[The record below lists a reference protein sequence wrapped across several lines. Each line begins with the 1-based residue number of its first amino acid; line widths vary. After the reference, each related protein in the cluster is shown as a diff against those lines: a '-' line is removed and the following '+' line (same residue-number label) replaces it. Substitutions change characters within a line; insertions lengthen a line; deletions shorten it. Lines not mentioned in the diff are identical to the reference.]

1 MDPSPFILDGGL
13 ATELEAS
20 GFQLQGDP
28 LWSARILHAN
38 PQAIKDVH
46 YRYLQSGSDVIT
58 TATYQ
63 ASIEGFVKY
72 LDLRPEEAQQ
82 MIMSGVQLA
91 KETVREFMSSTV
103 SENRREPVV
112 AGSVGPY
119 GAFLHDGSEY
129 TGAYEE
135 KMTVEEL
142 KDWHRP
148 QIQCLVKAGA
158 DLVAMETIPGL
169 KEAEALVEVLREFP
183 EVKAWLSF
191 SCKVTDTLHYMLCYL
206 MANFIHKT
214 LATVY
219 AHELDIAINA
229 VRVFQD
235 IHNISSGRRFSEAVQ
250 VACRSSQL
258 VAVGVNCCPA
268 PLVKPLLESAKS
280 HKKADLGWVVYP
292 NSGEEWDPK
301 TGWKTK
307 KQTSFAKL
315 SLDWKDQG
323 ALWIGGCC
331 RVGPADITELKEQ
344 LHV

>member
-1 MDPSPFILDGGL
+1 MDPSPLILDGGL

-28 LWSARILHAN
+28 LWSARLLHTN

-46 YRYLQSGSDVIT
+46 YRFLQSGSDVIT

-63 ASIEGFVKY
+63 ATIEGFVKY
-72 LDLRPEEAQQ
+72 LGLRPEEAQQ
-82 MIMSGVQLA
+82 MMMSGVQLA
-91 KETVREFMSSTV
+91 KETVREFMSHSPE
-103 SENRREPVV
+103 SDRREPLV

-129 TGAYEE
+129 TGAYED
-135 KMTVEEL
+135 KMTLEEL

-169 KEAEALVEVLREFP
+169 KEAEALVEVLKEFP
-183 EVKAWLSF
+183 EIKAWLAF
-191 SCKVTDTLHYMLCYL
+191 SCK
-206 MANFIHKT
+206 
-214 LATVY
+214 
-219 AHELDIAINA
+219 
-229 VRVFQD
+229 D
-235 IHNISSGRRFSEAVQ
+235 IHNISSGRSFSEAVQ
-250 VACRSSQL
+250 VACRSTQL

-280 HKKADLGWVVYP
+280 HKKADLSWVVYP
-292 NSGEEWDPK
+292 NSGERWDPK
-301 TGWKTK
+301 TGWITE
-307 KQTSFAKL
+307 KQMSFAKL
-315 SLDWKDQG
+315 SLDWKEQG

-331 RVGPADITELKEQ
+331 RVGPADITALKQQ

>member
-1 MDPSPFILDGGL
+1 MDTSPFILDGGL

-20 GFQLQGDP
+20 GFQLQNDP
-28 LWSARILHAN
+28 LWSARILHTN

-46 YRYLQSGSDVIT
+46 YSYLQSGSDVIT

-72 LDLRPEEAQQ
+72 LGLQPEEAQLK
-82 MIMSGVQLA
+82 IMSGVQLA
-91 KETVREFMSSTV
+91 KESVLEFMSNSPL
-103 SENRREPVV
+103 SDRREPVV

-129 TGAYEE
+129 TGAYED
-135 KMTVEEL
+135 KMTVGEL

-158 DLVAMETIPGL
+158 DLVAMETIPSL

-183 EVKAWLSF
+183 EAKAWLSF
-191 SCKVTDTLHYMLCYL
+191 SCK
-206 MANFIHKT
+206 
-214 LATVY
+214 
-219 AHELDIAINA
+219 
-229 VRVFQD
+229 D
-235 IHNISSGRRFSEAVQ
+235 IHNISSGRSFSEAVQ

-258 VAVGVNCCPA
+258 VAVGVNCCP
-268 PLVKPLLESAKS
+268 PSLLEPLLESAKS
-280 HKKADLGWVVYP
+280 YKKADLSWVVYP

-301 TGWKTK
+301 IGWKTEK
-307 KQTSFAKL
+307 RTSFAKL
-315 SLDWKDQG
+315 SLDWKEQG

-331 RVGPADITELKEQ
+331 RVGPADITELKQQ

>member
-1 MDPSPFILDGGL
+1 MDPSPLILDGGL

-28 LWSARILHAN
+28 LWSARLLHTN

-46 YRYLQSGSDVIT
+46 YRFLQSGSDVIT

-63 ASIEGFVKY
+63 ATIEGFVKY
-72 LDLRPEEAQQ
+72 LGLRPEEAQQ
-82 MIMSGVQLA
+82 MMMSGVQLA
-91 KETVREFMSSTV
+91 KETVREFMSYSPK
-103 SENRREPVV
+103 SENRREPLV

-129 TGAYEE
+129 TGAYED
-135 KMTVEEL
+135 KMTLEEL

-169 KEAEALVEVLREFP
+169 KEAEALVEVLKEFP
-183 EVKAWLSF
+183 EIKAWLSF
-191 SCKVTDTLHYMLCYL
+191 SCK
-206 MANFIHKT
+206 
-214 LATVY
+214 
-219 AHELDIAINA
+219 
-229 VRVFQD
+229 D
-235 IHNISSGRRFSEAVQ
+235 IHNISSGRSFSEAVQ
-250 VACRSSQL
+250 VACRSTQL

-268 PLVKPLLESAKS
+268 SLVKPLLESAKS
-280 HKKADLGWVVYP
+280 HKKADLSWVVYP
-292 NSGEEWDPK
+292 NSGERWDPK
-301 TGWKTK
+301 TGWITE

-315 SLDWKDQG
+315 SLDWKEQG

-331 RVGPADITELKEQ
+331 RVGPADITALKQQ

>member
-1 MDPSPFILDGGL
+1 MDPSPLILDGGL

-28 LWSARILHAN
+28 LWSARLLHTN

-46 YRYLQSGSDVIT
+46 YRFLQSGSDVIT

-63 ASIEGFVKY
+63 ATIEGFVKY
-72 LDLRPEEAQQ
+72 LGLRTEEAQQ
-82 MIMSGVQLA
+82 MMMSGVQLA
-91 KETVREFMSSTV
+91 KETVREFMSHSPE
-103 SENRREPVV
+103 SEDRREPLV

-129 TGAYEE
+129 TGAYED
-135 KMTVEEL
+135 KMTLEEL

-169 KEAEALVEVLREFP
+169 KEAEALVEVLKEFP
-183 EVKAWLSF
+183 EIKAWLSF
-191 SCKVTDTLHYMLCYL
+191 SCK
-206 MANFIHKT
+206 
-214 LATVY
+214 
-219 AHELDIAINA
+219 
-229 VRVFQD
+229 D
-235 IHNISSGRRFSEAVQ
+235 IHNISSGRSFSEAVQ
-250 VACRSSQL
+250 VACRSTQL

-280 HKKADLGWVVYP
+280 HKKADLSWVVYP
-292 NSGEEWDPK
+292 NSGERWDPK
-301 TGWKTK
+301 TGWITE
-307 KQTSFAKL
+307 KQMSFAKL
-315 SLDWKDQG
+315 SLDWKEQG

-331 RVGPADITELKEQ
+331 RVGPADITALKQQ

>member
-1 MDPSPFILDGGL
+1 MDPSPLILDGGL

-28 LWSARILHAN
+28 LWSARLLHTN

-46 YRYLQSGSDVIT
+46 YRFLQSGSDVIT

-63 ASIEGFVKY
+63 ATIEGFVKY
-72 LDLRPEEAQQ
+72 LGLRPEEAQQ
-82 MIMSGVQLA
+82 MMMSGVQLA
-91 KETVREFMSSTV
+91 KETVREFMSHSPE
-103 SENRREPVV
+103 SDRREPLV

-129 TGAYEE
+129 TGAYED
-135 KMTVEEL
+135 KMTLEEL

-169 KEAEALVEVLREFP
+169 KEAEALVEVLKEFP
-183 EVKAWLSF
+183 EMKAWLSF
-191 SCKVTDTLHYMLCYL
+191 SCK
-206 MANFIHKT
+206 
-214 LATVY
+214 
-219 AHELDIAINA
+219 
-229 VRVFQD
+229 D
-235 IHNISSGRRFSEAVQ
+235 IHNISSGRSFSEAVQ
-250 VACRSSQL
+250 VACRSTQL

-268 PLVKPLLESAKS
+268 TLVKPLLESANS
-280 HKKADLGWVVYP
+280 HKKADLSWVVYP
-292 NSGEEWDPK
+292 NSGERWDPK
-301 TGWKTK
+301 TGWITE

-315 SLDWKDQG
+315 SLDWKEQG

-331 RVGPADITELKEQ
+331 RVGPADITALKQQ